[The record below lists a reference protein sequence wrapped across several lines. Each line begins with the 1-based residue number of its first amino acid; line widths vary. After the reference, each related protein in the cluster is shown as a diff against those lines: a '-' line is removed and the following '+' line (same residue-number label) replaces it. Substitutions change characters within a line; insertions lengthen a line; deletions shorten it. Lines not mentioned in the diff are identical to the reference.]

1 MIFIRYVLALGLFLA
16 GLFCIALM
24 IVDGFNWPLT
34 ATTIMTVFFAW
45 CFTPSSNR
53 RNNAQN
59 LAGEFVGGIIAEG
72 IAQAIFYIITLPFR
86 MLLYLFSH

>member
-1 MIFIRYVLALGLFLA
+1 MIFIRYVLAISLFLA

-24 IVDGFNWPLT
+24 IVDGFDWLLT
-34 ATTIMTVFFAW
+34 ALSITALFFAW
-45 CFTPSSNR
+45 CFKPSSNR
-53 RNNAQN
+53 RDNAQN

-72 IAQAIFYIITLPFR
+72 IAQALFYIITLPFR